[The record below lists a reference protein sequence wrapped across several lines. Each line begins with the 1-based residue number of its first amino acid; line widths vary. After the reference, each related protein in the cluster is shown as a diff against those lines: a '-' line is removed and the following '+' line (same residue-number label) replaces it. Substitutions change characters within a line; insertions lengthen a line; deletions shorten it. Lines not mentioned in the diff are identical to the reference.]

1 MPVRPAP
8 TCNFVKSAWV
18 QCRAP
23 KAVGWSTQSTKLSNF
38 AQTHRADRHTISGR
52 SRGSLSVRRS
62 KGSGHHSLETERR
75 YLIVICLPAVSAWAA
90 SDRPAEAI
98 HRLGRPPRSR
108 GIPVR

>member
-38 AQTHRADRHTISGR
+38 AQTHRADRHTISGSAREEVCR
-52 SRGSLSVRRS
+52 SARS
-62 KGSGHHSLETERR
+62 KGAGHHSLETERS
-75 YLIVICLPAVSAWAA
+75 YLIVICLPAFGA
-90 SDRPAEAI
+90 
-98 HRLGRPPRSR
+98 LGCK
-108 GIPVR
+108 